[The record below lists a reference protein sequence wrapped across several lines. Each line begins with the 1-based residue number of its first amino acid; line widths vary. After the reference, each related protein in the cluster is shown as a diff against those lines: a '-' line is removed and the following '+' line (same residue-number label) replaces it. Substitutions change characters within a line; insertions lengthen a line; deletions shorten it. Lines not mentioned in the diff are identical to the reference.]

1 MPVPA
6 TPATDL
12 NLVEVFSSLQG
23 EGVFIGRR
31 QLFIRLAECNLAC
44 AYCDTA
50 HAAAPTWRAEQ
61 EPGSSNL
68 VYYPNPAQP
77 ATLTRLV
84 ANWQRRDF
92 LHHSLVLTGGE
103 PLLQSQAL
111 AAWLPEI
118 IATLPVFLETNGTLP
133 ESLVSV
139 LEFITWI
146 SMDIKLA
153 QSTGE
158 PTPWAAHA
166 AFLAIGHTK
175 ICQVKLV
182 IDTATGIAAVLE
194 AAAFM
199 QRHGPEIPLVLQP
212 RTVAGCPTVFGRQL
226 LDLQAAAA
234 RIHRLTL
241 VIPQMH
247 PLLAIS

>member
-1 MPVPA
+1 VPA

-23 EGVFIGRR
+23 EGIFIGRR
-31 QLFIRLAECNLAC
+31 QLFVRLAECNLAC

-68 VYYPNPAQP
+68 VYYPNPAPP

-84 ANWQRRDF
+84 AAWQQACA
-92 LHHSLVLTGGE
+92 LHHALVLTGGE
-103 PLLQSQAL
+103 PLLQSRAL
-111 AAWLPEI
+111 GAWLPEVTTI
-118 IATLPVFLETNGTLP
+118 LPVFLETNGTLP
-133 ESLVSV
+133 AALDPL
-139 LEFITWI
+139 LEHISWI

-153 QSTGE
+153 QVTGE
-158 PTPWAAHA
+158 PTPWPAHA
-166 AFLAIGHTK
+166 DFLAAGRTR

-182 IDTATGIAAVLE
+182 IDAATGAAAVLE
-194 AAAFM
+194 AATFLQSHA
-199 QRHGPEIPLVLQP
+199 PEIPLVLQP
-212 RTVAGCPTVFGRQL
+212 RTVAGCPSVFGRQL
-226 LDLQAAAA
+226 LALQAAAA
-234 RIHRLTL
+234 RIHPLTL
-241 VIPQMH
+241 AIPQMH